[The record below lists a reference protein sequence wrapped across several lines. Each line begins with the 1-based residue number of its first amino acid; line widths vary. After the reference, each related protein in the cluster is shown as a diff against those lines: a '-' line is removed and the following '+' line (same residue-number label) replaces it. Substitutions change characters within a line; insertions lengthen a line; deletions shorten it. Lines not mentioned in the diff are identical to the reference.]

1 MQDNNGCTAAH
12 IAAKFGQVECLKIL
26 YDHGIDL
33 YLQDRN
39 GKNLTHY
46 AAEFN
51 HPNVIEF
58 CMELEIPL
66 NTRCKSG
73 KLPIHYAS
81 EFGCVDALKKLVTID
96 LSVRD
101 GGENTAAHLAV
112 RNDHLNCLKFLV
124 KLGLPLN
131 NTKNKQ
137 GRNVPHE
144 ACYFGAI
151 NCLHWMFE
159 SGLVDISS
167 LDG

>member
-1 MQDNNGCTAAH
+1 M
-12 IAAKFGQVECLKIL
+12 

-33 YLQDRN
+33 YIPDKN
-39 GKNLTHY
+39 GKILTHY

-51 HPNVIEF
+51 HPKIIDF
-58 CMELEIPL
+58 CLELEMSL
-66 NTRCKSG
+66 NIRCKSG

-81 EFGCVDALKKLVTID
+81 ETGSLETLEKIVSID
-96 LSVRD
+96 LSIRD
-101 GGENTAAHLAV
+101 ANGNTAAHLAV
-112 RNDHLNCLKFLV
+112 HNDRLNCLKFLV

-131 NTKNKQ
+131 NTKNKM

-159 SGLVDISS
+159 NKLVDLNS
-167 LDG
+167 LDGF